1 MTHLTW
7 MKSISKML
15 SIFKNK
21 HSATFLISSRGKII
35 SDRIFHCP
43 IVVLLDSVPVAGKK
57 FQILFKGKR
66 QIKIKSSIPLYSL
79 DIQSIVNKVLLF

>member
-1 MTHLTW
+1 

-15 SIFKNK
+15 STFKNK
-21 HSATFLISSRGKII
+21 PTATFLISSRGKII
-35 SDRIFHCP
+35 ISDRIFHCP
-43 IVVLLDSVPVAGKK
+43 IVIFSDSVPVAGK

-66 QIKIKSSIPLYSL
+66 QIEIKSSIPLYSL

>member
-1 MTHLTW
+1 
-7 MKSISKML
+7 ML
-15 SIFKNK
+15 STFKNK
-21 HSATFLISSRGKII
+21 PTATFLISSRGKII

-43 IVVLLDSVPVAGKK
+43 IVIFSDSVPAAGK

-66 QIKIKSSIPLYSL
+66 QIEIKSSIPLYSL